1 MNVLLALLALAACSS
16 AKSLW
21 VVNPY
26 SPAFSP
32 SNLPVVPTTCRESFQ
47 KIETK
52 FCEPTFE
59 IVCERF
65 KQPSQTID
73 LKRECVDVPSV
84 VCGSHKHNHDDQ
96 GGNSVDV
103 LEFGG
108 FLAVPFGRFFE
119 PAVFTYKNPFVVFF
133 GQSLN

>member
-1 MNVLLALLALAACSS
+1 MKVLALLALAACSS
-16 AKSLW
+16 AKPLW
-21 VVNPY
+21 VYPY
-26 SPAFSP
+26 SPAFAP
-32 SNLPVVPTTCRESFQ
+32 TVLNAVPAANCRESFQ

-59 IVCERF
+59 IVCNRY

-119 PAVFTYKNPFVVFF
+119 LAVLTYKNPFVVFF